1 MNAIIMY
8 GLAITLLV
16 ISSIKDKKKTKGAL
30 KKGVNSFLNIFP
42 QMLGILTSV
51 GIIFSFFDADTISK
65 IVGSESGWFGVLLS
79 AVVGSITLIPVFILL
94 GLLDAWV
101 PKEMMMTHIGDKS
114 GIKGILLALFLGSAA
129 AGPLYGAFPV
139 AAILM
144 KKGAK
149 FSNVLIFI
157 GAWSTTKIPR
167 EGICFDEV
175 DCRYTRHYYHC
186 DADREN
192 NEKR

>member
-79 AVVGSITLIPVFILL
+79 AVVGSITLIPGFIAFPMADMVLKN
-94 GLLDAWV
+94 GGGY
-101 PKEMMMTHIGDKS
+101 MQI
-114 GIKGILLALFLGSAA
+114 
-129 AGPLYGAFPV
+129 GAFVSSLMMVGLMTAPLEIKYFGKKLTLVRNIFAFFFSLFV
-139 AAILM
+139 AYI
-144 KKGAK
+144 
-149 FSNVLIFI
+149 I
-157 GAWSTTKIPR
+157 GR
-167 EGICFDEV
+167 V
-175 DCRYTRHYYHC
+175 VV
-186 DADREN
+186 
-192 NEKR
+192 